1 MFSYLD
7 LLDRSTAGE
16 PVSANDWDFEV
27 AMATRRL
34 VKKYCL
40 DWDRSRPVN
49 DDPGRA
55 SAVFDAAF
63 DLALEL
69 GVFNY
74 STGRAVKFSEDEL
87 RMGLQRVPQSVTL
100 GEGKDARTLYARRVC
115 DARPPLAWAGTPGT
129 PVPEAIFLAMAQSYA
144 QEPLVDMMTC
154 GTLTEV
160 DGRIVETGS
169 PMEIVATRRELQYL
183 REAARRAG
191 RPGIGVLAGQSSVSE
206 LGDLAIANRDYLRPC
221 DSHLVPMLNELK
233 VENRNISRAINSLQY
248 GMLNASLAC
257 VIVGGMGGDAP
268 GSAVVQAASFIL
280 ANLVCAA
287 DYHLLH
293 SIDIRHVAT
302 STRSVLWVSSAVAQ
316 AFAQRAPCV
325 IVGDIYPKSGAGT
338 AELLY
343 ETAANAIVHTVSGS
357 HLEGCGA
364 ADGKVH
370 NASGL
375 EARFMAEVGRAAT
388 AQRLE
393 IQQANELVNALLAKY
408 EHLFQRGAAENPG
421 LPFEQ
426 VYDLRTLRP
435 GPAWQQTYE
444 ETKAAVRGM
453 GLACV

>member
-1 MFSYLD
+1 MFTYLE
-7 LLDRSTAGE
+7 LFDRSATGE
-16 PVSANDWDFEV
+16 PIAANEWDYEV

-34 VKKYCL
+34 VKKYRL
-40 DWDRSRPVN
+40 DWDRAQPVN
-49 DDPGRA
+49 EDPTRA
-55 SAVFDAAF
+55 SAIFDAAF

-74 STGRAVKFSEDEL
+74 STGRIVKFSEDEL
-87 RMGLQRVPQSVTL
+87 RMGLQRMPQAVTL
-100 GEGKDARTLYARRVC
+100 GEGKDARTLYARGVC
-115 DARPPLAWAGTPGT
+115 DPRPPLAWAGTPGT
-129 PVPEAIFLAMAQSYA
+129 PVPEDIFLVMAQSYA

-160 DGRIVETGS
+160 DGRMVETGS
-169 PMEIVATRRELQYL
+169 PLEIVATRRELRYL
-183 REAARRAG
+183 REAAQRAG
-191 RPGIGVLAGQSSVSE
+191 RPGIGLLAGQSSVSE
-206 LGDLAIANRDYLRPC
+206 LGDLSIANAAYLRPC

-233 VENRNISRAINSLQY
+233 VENRNLSRVINSLEY

-280 ANLVCAA
+280 ANLVCLA

-293 SIDIRHVAT
+293 PIDIRHVAT
-302 STRSVLWVSSAVAQ
+302 STRSVLWVSSVVAQ

-325 IVGDIYPKSGAGT
+325 VVGDIYPKSGAGT

-370 NASGL
+370 HASGL

-388 AQRLE
+388 SQRLE
-393 IQQANELVNALLAKY
+393 VKQANALVNALLARY

-435 GPAWQQTYE
+435 GAAWRQIYAE
-444 ETKAAVRGM
+444 VKAAMRGM
-453 GLACV
+453 GLIIS

>member
-1 MFSYLD
+1 VFNLLE
-7 LLDRSTAGE
+7 LLDRSASGE
-16 PVSANDWDFEV
+16 PITPNDWDFEV

-34 VKKYCL
+34 VKKYGL
-40 DWDRSRPVN
+40 DWDRSRPIN
-49 DDPGRA
+49 DDPARA
-55 SAVFDAAF
+55 DAVFDAAF
-63 DLALEL
+63 DLALEM

-74 STGRAVKFSEDEL
+74 STGRVVRFSADEL
-87 RMGLQRVPQSVTL
+87 KMGLQRTPQAVVL
-100 GEGKDARTLYARRVC
+100 GQGKDARTLYARSVR
-115 DARPPLAWAGTPGT
+115 DTRAPLAWAGTPGT
-129 PVPEAIFLAMAQSYA
+129 PVPESVFVAMSQSYA
-144 QEPLVDMMTC
+144 QEPLIDMMTC

-160 DGRIVETGS
+160 DGRVVETGS
-169 PMEIVATRRELQYL
+169 LLEIVATRRELQFL

-191 RPGIGVLAGQSSVSE
+191 RPGIGLLAAQSSVSE
-206 LGDLAIANRDYLRPC
+206 LGDLAVSNPAYLRPC

-233 VENRNISRAINSLQY
+233 VENRNIARAINSLEY

-293 SIDIRHVAT
+293 PIDIRHVAT
-302 STRSVLWVSSAVAQ
+302 STRSVLFVSSAVAQ
-316 AFAQRAPCV
+316 AFARRAPCV

-370 NASGL
+370 HASGL

-388 AQRLE
+388 AQQLDLDE
-393 IQQANELVNALLAKY
+393 ANNLVNQLLERY
-408 EHLFQRGAAENPG
+408 EHLFRRGAAENPG

-426 VYDLRTLRP
+426 VYDLRAIRP
-435 GPAWQQTYE
+435 TEAWQRTYDE
-444 ETKAAVRGM
+444 VKEAVRGM
-453 GLACV
+453 GLSAL